1 MASENTVPVNE
12 EENEKDAVRDE
23 SNTDLG
29 NPHDIENKE
38 AGEFEAVQHAYDAS
52 APSDEL
58 NLDAGIESE
67 KQNEGGEE
75 DYGSERVQIVYGGPT
90 KLRCAQSSGDRHCD
104 DGGDLQEARQQR
116 DEQSVLLQ

>member
-1 MASENTVPVNE
+1 MASENTVPINE

-23 SNTDLG
+23 SSTDLG

-52 APSDEL
+52 TPSFEL

-67 KQNEGGEE
+67 KKNEGGEE
-75 DYGSERVQIVYGGPT
+75 EEGSNI
-90 KLRCAQSSGDRHCD
+90 KK
-104 DGGDLQEARQQR
+104 
-116 DEQSVLLQ
+116 